1 MMWMKYNKNKVFFF
15 GVDYKWNEKIYYIV
29 MRIVMVK
36 NYMMLIDS
44 VIVVNIKWLD
54 NKIMKVLW
62 GILN

>member
-1 MMWMKYNKNKVFFF
+1 MFFF

-36 NYMMLIDS
+36 NYMMLIDG